1 MASLV
6 CNAQKGHMLQVIQVR
21 GGGTEIWLGGL
32 AGETA
37 KQPIIRA
44 KRLRAMVKNWR
55 GAKAPGSAAL
65 DSGYKC
71 YIQTQQ

>member
-1 MASLV
+1 M
-6 CNAQKGHMLQVIQVR
+6 I
-21 GGGTEIWLGGL
+21 GGL
-32 AGETA
+32 AGEAA
-37 KQPIIRA
+37 KQPIVHVKHLHA
-44 KRLRAMVKNWR
+44 KIKNWGGG